1 MVGVLEPV
9 SVAKV
14 TIVNAD
20 HVAEEHGLPVDEDR
34 GMAREP
40 YANLVVVHVR
50 SEGGETNVAA
60 TYTPQGVRIVG
71 IDDYEVEIAPGVAPF
86 VLAIENVD
94 RPGMIGRI
102 GSLLGEWGVNVSSM
116 SSVPGSVEGRAL
128 MALGISRALTAEERA
143 EIAATEDIFTARLI
157 DLT

>member
-1 MVGVLEPV
+1 MLEPV

-20 HVAEEHGLPVDEDR
+20 QVAEEHGLPVDEGR

-40 YANLVVVHVR
+40 YANLIVVHVR
-50 SEGGETNVAA
+50 SDAGETSVAA
-60 TYTPQGVRIVG
+60 THTPQGVRIVG
-71 IDDYEVEIAPGVAPF
+71 LDDYEVEIALGVAPF
-86 VLAIENVD
+86 VLAIENVN
-94 RPGMIGRI
+94 RPGMIGRV
-102 GSLLGEWGVNVSSM
+102 GSLLGEWGVNVNSM

-128 MALGISRALTAEERA
+128 MALGITRALTVEERA
-143 EIAATEDIFTARLI
+143 QLAAVENIFTARLI

>member
-1 MVGVLEPV
+1 M
-9 SVAKV
+9 
-14 TIVNAD
+14 
-20 HVAEEHGLPVDEDR
+20 AEEHGLPVDEDR
-34 GMAREP
+34 GMVREP

-60 TYTPQGVRIVG
+60 THTPQGVRIVG

-102 GSLLGEWGVNVSSM
+102 GSLLGEWGVNVNSM

-128 MALGISRALTAEERA
+128 MALGIGRALTAEERV
-143 EIAATEDIFTARLI
+143 EIAATEDIFTVRLI